1 MFMKQVFKSVLP
13 FAACAMALVFSCAKG
28 PVAVGEGSGTGVG
41 NGVVLGTVIYS
52 DSTPVI
58 NAMVRLR
65 TQNYLADTSG
75 RVSTKRDSVFATV
88 VTDARGNFHIDS
100 VDTQMAYS
108 IEVNDERTSAQA
120 TLYLNSFL
128 KNDTLKLETRVVKP
142 VKKISGGITI
152 NKLPVNAY
160 VRIYGLEKVGKT
172 DSTGQ
177 FIITDLPE
185 GKCEDGECSYRL
197 LITSMR
203 TDGSVVS
210 VEKKLEIESEGD
222 TMDIELEGTG
232 PDTDD

>member
-1 MFMKQVFKSVLP
+1 M
-13 FAACAMALVFSCAKG
+13 
-28 PVAVGEGSGTGVG
+28 
-41 NGVVLGTVIYS
+41 
-52 DSTPVI
+52 
-58 NAMVRLR
+58 
-65 TQNYLADTSG
+65 
-75 RVSTKRDSVFATV
+75 
-88 VTDARGNFHIDS
+88 
-100 VDTQMAYS
+100 
-108 IEVNDERTSAQA
+108 
-120 TLYLNSFL
+120 
-128 KNDTLKLETRVVKP
+128 KLETRVVKP